1 MNIKNI
7 FGYILLILHNMII
20 PLSFILFLYTNNIIF
35 LYLILCYFS
44 MVVVSWMIF
53 GSCLLTIFENNLLDQ
68 KTIRYN
74 SGQNR
79 SYTSIQIE
87 KILGTST
94 TTTHKIA
101 ISIPLF
107 MIFAVLTKRYFL
119 LNKNDITILT

>member
-7 FGYILLILHNMII
+7 FGYILLILHKMII
-20 PLSFILFLYTNNIIF
+20 PLSFILFLYTNNVIF

-87 KILGTST
+87 NILGTST

-107 MIFAVLTKRYFL
+107 MIFAVLAKRYFL
-119 LNKNDITILT
+119 LNKNNVKILT

>member
-20 PLSFILFLYTNNIIF
+20 PLSFILFLYTNNVIF

-87 KILGTST
+87 NILGTST

-107 MIFAVLTKRYFL
+107 MIFAVLAKRYFL
-119 LNKNDITILT
+119 LNKNNVKILT